1 MMKDLRLPITQRKK
15 FTQPL
20 GRLISGK
27 REDTIGEVISFFKN
41 ERGINKGVDY
51 RVYCVGDIVTKDFLE
66 NIYLREMIKI
76 CIIDEKTK
84 RQRIDTPFKEFF
96 EHIIELENPTGT
108 ISKDMWLKLKE
119 LIENNRRVLV
129 KIVEGEED
137 LLVIPLI
144 SGFSLLE
151 GIKSYVFYGQPPVTN
166 SEKPIS
172 EGLVMVEVTGQIQR
186 IVTQL
191 TKLMEKY

>member
-1 MMKDLRLPITQRKK
+1 MKDLRLPITQRKK
-15 FTQPL
+15 FTKPL

-27 REDTIGEVISFFKN
+27 REDTIGEVISFFKK
-41 ERGINKGVDY
+41 ERKINKGVDY

-66 NIYLREMIKI
+66 NLYLRDMIKI

-84 RQRIDTPFKEFF
+84 RQRIDISFKEFF
-96 EHIIELENPTGT
+96 EQIIKLKNPTGT
-108 ISKDMWLKLKE
+108 ISKDMWPKLKE
-119 LIENNRRVLV
+119 LIENNRKVLV

-186 IVTQL
+186 IVTEL
-191 TKLMEKY
+191 IKLMEKY

>member
-20 GRLISGK
+20 GKLFSGK
-27 REDTIGEVISFFKN
+27 REDTIGEVISFFKK
-41 ERGINKGVDY
+41 ERKINKGVYY

-66 NIYLREMIKI
+66 NVYLREMIKI

-84 RQRIDTPFKEFF
+84 RQKIDTPFTEFF
-96 EHIIELENPTGT
+96 EQIIELENPTGT
-108 ISKDMWLKLKE
+108 ISKDMWSKLKQ

-151 GIKSYVFYGQPPVTN
+151 GIKSYVFYGQPPVTD
-166 SEKPIS
+166 SEKPIP
-172 EGLVMVEVTGQIQR
+172 EGLVCIEVTTQIKKMVSR
-186 IVTQL
+186 LI
-191 TKLMEKY
+191 KLMEKY

>member
-1 MMKDLRLPITQRKK
+1 MKDLRLPLNQRRR

-20 GRLISGK
+20 GKLISGR
-27 REDTIGEVISFFKN
+27 REDTIAEVVLFFKQERELN
-41 ERGINKGVDY
+41 EGLDY
-51 RVYCVGDIVTKDFLE
+51 KIYCVGDIVTQDFLE
-66 NIYLREMIKI
+66 NAYLREMIKI

-96 EHIIELENPTGT
+96 EQIIELKNPTGT
-108 ISKDMWLKLKE
+108 ISKDMWSKLKE

-129 KIVEGEED
+129 KIVDGEED

-144 SGFSLLE
+144 SGFSLSE
-151 GIKSYVFYGQPPVTN
+151 SIKSYVFYGQPPVTD
-166 SEKPIS
+166 SEKPIP
-172 EGLVMVEVTGQIQR
+172 EGLVMLEVTKQIQS
-186 IVTQL
+186 IVTEL